1 MVGDGINDAPALA
14 AADLGI
20 AVGSA
25 SDVAKEAGG
34 IVLVGDS
41 LAGVAASLRLG
52 RATMATVRQN
62 LFWAFAYNVVAI
74 PLAASG
80 RLNPAWAAAFMACSD
95 VAVLANALRLRRARL
110 DGPAVPAQASA
121 QGSSEPA

>member
-1 MVGDGINDAPALA
+1 M
-14 AADLGI
+14 
-20 AVGSA
+20 
-25 SDVAKEAGG
+25 AKEAGG
-34 IVLVGDS
+34 IVLVGES
-41 LAGVAASLRLG
+41 LAGVAAALRLG
-52 RATMATVRQN
+52 RATMAAIRQN

-110 DGPAVPAQASA
+110 GGPANGAR
-121 QGSSEPA
+121 GSVRPSPPTA